1 MWIFEIHT
9 NSSLS
14 TNISK
19 DVFNKVWSDSAIVFP
34 ANLIAL
40 QPMELLM
47 VVEMSF
53 SKGAMLHMQNAS

>member
-53 SKGAMLHMQNAS
+53 SKGAMLHMQDAS